1 MGAYMFMHGTFWLLS
16 FVGIEKP
23 VFTNP
28 DDFYIEPED
37 AFDVSDN
44 VKAPMD
50 ETANEDGMPNDEE
63 AGTSSAEASDDLNVS
78 PDDAGLKASDEVET

>member
-50 ETANEDGMPNDEE
+50 ETADEDGMPNDEE